1 MNKQSS
7 LQQILSNPATELN
20 RMRMQWLNFSGSHT
34 FIDRSKG
41 SDKLLIILAGY
52 KSFLYP
58 LTLARI
64 AEFVPQDIDVCLLS
78 SGLHSQE
85 LAEMAAE
92 NNWSYLY
99 TKSNKVSLVQNLA
112 IAKHTQAKWIYKIDE
127 DIFISENFFEKLL
140 EGYLTV
146 KAEKL
151 YDIGFCAPLLNV
163 NGYSYINFLKL
174 INADDEYKTKFGEL
188 KHSCADS
195 KAFYDGEAAKW
206 LWKKSLP
213 FDKVAHSIGSKPF
226 QYSLSPHRFS
236 IGAILIERE
245 FWETIGGFRTSFKQG
260 GLGLDESQ
268 LCKDCILQSRVMVV
282 IHNVF
287 AGHFSFGPQTSAMKE
302 YLPEIYSQ
310 LSLQPQLS
318 LQGTKK

>member
-1 MNKQSS
+1 MDKHS
-7 LQQILSNPATELN
+7 LQQILSNPTTELN
-20 RMRMQWLNFSGSHT
+20 KMCMQWLNFSGSHT

-64 AEFVPQDIDVCLLS
+64 AEFVPKDIDVCLLS

-85 LAEMAAE
+85 LAEMAAD

-112 IAKHTQAKWIYKIDE
+112 IAKHTQAQWIYKIDE

-140 EGYLTV
+140 EGYLTI

-174 INADDEYKTKFGEL
+174 INADDEYKAKFGEL
-188 KHSCADS
+188 KYSCADA

-213 FDKVAHSIGSKPF
+213 FDEVAHYIGSKPF
-226 QYSLSPHRFS
+226 QYSTSPHRFS
-236 IGAILIERE
+236 IGAILLERK
-245 FWETIGGFRTSFKQG
+245 FWELIGGFRTSFKQG
-260 GLGLDESQ
+260 GLGLDEFH
-268 LCKDCILQSRVMVV
+268 LCKDCVQQSKVMIV

-287 AGHFSFGPQTSAMKE
+287 AGHFSFGPQASAMKE

-310 LSLQPQLS
+310 LTVQPQLS